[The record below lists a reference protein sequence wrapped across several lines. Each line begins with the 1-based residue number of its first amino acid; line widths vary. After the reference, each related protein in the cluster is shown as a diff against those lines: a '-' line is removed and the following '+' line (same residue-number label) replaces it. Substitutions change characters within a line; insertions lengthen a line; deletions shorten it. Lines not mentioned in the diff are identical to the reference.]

1 MGIFNHF
8 QHIQLTDDQ
17 RIALDKMQ
25 HFLNS
30 ENHVFLLKGYAGSGK
45 TTLLKGICSY
55 LTHTKQKYQ
64 LMAPTGRAA
73 KVINQKTGFEAT
85 TIHKGIYSFNE
96 LEDIKK
102 KEDDKNN
109 VSFRYYFKLRN
120 EPEVHN
126 SVLIVDEASMVSDT
140 LQQGE
145 FFRFGSGYLLQDLLR
160 YSRIDSPNST
170 VKIIFIGDPAQLPPV
185 GMNFSPALSK
195 KHLNEHYNLTV
206 IETEMKEV
214 KRQASDNGI
223 LTSATKIRQ
232 CLTAGYFNDFE
243 LKENKKDIFSP
254 SYASF
259 LETYKKV
266 KCKKIIIS
274 YKNKTA
280 VELNRTIRHD
290 KYDKDLPIQAGDI
303 IIVGGNNYR
312 LDIMNGE
319 FGVISNAETITTSR
333 EVRFYSKGDKK
344 NSVLLTWRKIELLIP
359 TQQSESKTVVGYML
373 ENYLNGDND
382 LTPEEQRA
390 LYVDFKNRHPKL
402 KPKTQEFKEAITSD
416 DFFNPILLKYGY
428 AVTCH
433 KAQGGEW
440 DAAFVFWDKGVAT
453 DFNFYNAAHQRFGK
467 TNSEFYRWAYTS
479 ITRASKKLYCVNPPR
494 FNSFS
499 EISFIDV
506 SVQNSL
512 QELTGKEVKPIEIE
526 LTDEKFDLLR
536 RFNLENVPIS
546 YQQHFLELNYIVQ
559 NQGIEMTSWKKLNYE
574 IRYSFKRGNH
584 TASIKFWVNGKNTFK
599 SNFLKLPAE
608 TNSDSLFEEISK
620 LIENAPKIIL
630 LKNIAQPTVIKID
643 FDTET
648 EAEKPFLKT
657 LFSSLQVNLA
667 DSGISITA
675 ISHHNYR
682 ERYTFEKGKE
692 KAVIDFEYNGKGFF
706 GRVLPIENQCNSES
720 MLQTISQIITNLKS
734 IDYVI

>member
-243 LKENKKDIFSP
+243 LKENKKDIFNP

-667 DSGISITA
+667 DSGISITD

-692 KAVIDFEYNGKGFF
+692 KAIIDFEYNGKGFF